1 MLNAFSEFGVLCGL
15 ATFGRNCRIGDVGGK
30 ICRSAGAWL
39 LSCAGAAGFFFPAG
53 CERMAVLLCLLW
65 WSGSSIAEAQ
75 SGGFPYEAR
84 VAAEE
89 TFARSGGGDAY
100 YPTQRLT
107 RGTVVRVYRHDPG
120 GWYVI
125 EPPEGSF
132 SWIPE
137 RFVKRLSEQ
146 EGEVLEEN
154 VVASVGSEFGD
165 ETSVF
170 QRRMKKGEKVSILG
184 QQNIDTATGT
194 QAMLKIRPPQRERR
208 WVPGAALVPVDPE
221 RQRQADND
229 PYRLPANGRRAT
241 AMATPAAASLPAGL
255 VEVPLVEPSE
265 ALQKVQQDKG
275 EKQQLA
281 DLDRRFREMV
291 LQDAATWDLDGLE
304 ASYRELQ
311 GRLTNPQIS
320 GAVELR
326 YGAIQRYRQR
336 LAELQQVRQLQSQT
350 EQRDAA
356 LATRHGF
363 ASMMPPAVPAVQV
376 RPPQLPSIPEL
387 PAGLRI
393 ISPPASGL
401 LVENAAG
408 QSAGPAGDEFI
419 APTADATMPPTD
431 SRSAMLVSQSRSF
444 EEQGDVAE
452 ESAGTQFGTAVSGDV
467 AAAAAGAAATVIRPG
482 SPQNKY
488 VGAGVI
494 QRAPGPATGWVLASP
509 AGRLLADLKPAGGV
523 QLERFAGREVG
534 VLGMR
539 WSQKDQRDVIEV
551 RGLEPVQLKR

>member
-1 MLNAFSEFGVLCGL
+1 MSASLCGV
-15 ATFGRNCRIGDVGGK
+15 FRNFFPGRLRANGSGG
-30 ICRSAGAWL
+30 
-39 LSCAGAAGFFFPAG
+39 GAAVVF
-53 CERMAVLLCLLW
+53 CEFHRGGSE
-65 WSGSSIAEAQ
+65 WS
-75 SGGFPYEAR
+75 FPYEVR

-184 QQNIDTATGT
+184 QQNVDTATGA

-255 VEVPLVEPSE
+255 VEVPLVEPSA

-304 ASYRELQ
+304 AAYRELQ

-326 YGAIQRYRQR
+326 FGAIQRYRQR

-350 EQRDAA
+350 EQRDAV

-376 RPPQLPSIPEL
+376 RPPQMPALPADPGAPGL
-387 PAGLRI
+387 PAG
-393 ISPPASGL
+393 GL
-401 LVENAAG
+401 LVENTAVQATG
-408 QSAGPAGDEFI
+408 TAGDEFI
-419 APTADATMPPTD
+419 APSPDATMPPTD
-431 SRSAMLVSQSRSF
+431 SGSALLVSRSRAL
-444 EEQGDVAE
+444 EGQGEAAE
-452 ESAGTQFGTAVSGDV
+452 ESAGTQFESPVSAEV
-467 AAAAAGAAATVIRPG
+467 PAAAAAAGESVIRPG

-494 QRAPGPATGWVLASP
+494 QRAPGSATGWVLASP
-509 AGRLLADLKPAGGV
+509 AGKLLADLKPAGGV
-523 QLERFAGREVG
+523 QLERFAGRDVG

>member
-1 MLNAFSEFGVLCGL
+1 MLNAFSEFGVLSVCV
-15 ATFGRNCRIGDVGGK
+15 AFGRNCRTDAGSGRN
-30 ICRSAGAWL
+30 CRFAGAVCVWLPVFLWLLLVPLSHSAGAQ
-39 LSCAGAAGFFFPAG
+39 
-53 CERMAVLLCLLW
+53 
-65 WSGSSIAEAQ
+65 SGS
-75 SGGFPYEAR
+75 FPYEAR

-89 TFARSGGGDAY
+89 TLARSGGGDAY

-107 RGTVVRVYRHDPG
+107 RGTVVRVHRHDPG

-137 RFVKRLSEQ
+137 RFMKRLSEQ

-184 QQNIDTATGT
+184 QRSIDTATGA
-194 QAMLKIRPPQRERR
+194 QAMLKIRPPMRERR
-208 WVPGAALVPVDPE
+208 WVPGAALVPVDPD

-229 PYRLPANGRRAT
+229 PWRLPANGRRAT

-281 DLDRRFREMV
+281 ELDRRFREMV
-291 LQDAATWDLDGLE
+291 LQDAATWDLDSLE
-304 ASYRELQ
+304 GAYRELQ

-336 LAELQQVRQLQSQT
+336 LAELLQVRQLQSQT

-356 LATRHGF
+356 LAARHGF
-363 ASMMPPAVPAVQV
+363 ASMMPGAVPAVQV
-376 RPPQLPSIPEL
+376 KPPQLPSMSAEPAVPGVAAPPE
-387 PAGLRI
+387 
-393 ISPPASGL
+393 SGL
-401 LVENAAG
+401 LVEG
-408 QSAGPAGDEFI
+408 SGEPATVVDDDGFVT
-419 APTADATMPPTD
+419 PTPDATMPPAAGRT
-431 SRSAMLVSQSRSF
+431 AQLVSQSR
-444 EEQGDVAE
+444 EVAEQGGVAE
-452 ESAGTQFGTAVSGDV
+452 GSDGALFGTALAGSEASS
-467 AAAAAGAAATVIRPG
+467 AAPTAAVPGASDNVIRPG

-488 VGAGVI
+488 VGAGIV
-494 QRAPGPATGWVLASP
+494 QRVQGTATGWVLASP
-509 AGRLLADLKPAGGV
+509 AGKQLADLKPATGV

-539 WSQKDQRDVIEV
+539 WSQKEQRDVIEV

>member
-1 MLNAFSEFGVLCGL
+1 MLNAFSEFGVLCVL
-15 ATFGRNCRIGDVGGK
+15 ATTGRNCRTGDVRGRFCGCGG
-30 ICRSAGAWL
+30 GWL
-39 LSCAGAAGFFFPAG
+39 LSLTGCCGNFFPVCSVRG
-53 CERMAVLLCLLW
+53 AVVFWLLLW
-65 WSGSSIAEAQ
+65 FVNSIAEAQ
-75 SGGFPYEAR
+75 SGSFPYEAR

-184 QQNIDTATGT
+184 ERNIDTATGA

-208 WVPGAALVPVDPE
+208 WVPGAALVPVDPD

-229 PYRLPANGRRAT
+229 PYRLPANGRRA
-241 AMATPAAASLPAGL
+241 AAIATPAAASLPAGL

-291 LQDAATWDLDGLE
+291 LQDASTWDLDGLE
-304 ASYRELQ
+304 AAYRELQ

-356 LATRHGF
+356 LAARHGF
-363 ASMMPPAVPAVQV
+363 ASMMPAAVPAVQV
-376 RPPQLPSIPEL
+376 RPQQMPAVPEG
-387 PAGLRI
+387 PAGPRI

-401 LVENAAG
+401 LVESAAG
-408 QSAGPAGDEFI
+408 QSAGAAGDEFI
-419 APTADATMPPTD
+419 APTPDATMPPTD
-431 SRSAMLVSQSRSF
+431 SGSAMTVSQSRSI
-444 EEQGDVAE
+444 EERGEVAE
-452 ESAGTQFGTAVSGDV
+452 EPAGTQFGTAVSGEV
-467 AAAAAGAAATVIRPG
+467 AATGAAEAVIRPG

-494 QRAPGPATGWVLASP
+494 QRAQGPASGWVLASP
-509 AGRLLADLKPAGGV
+509 SGKLLADLKPAGGV

>member
-1 MLNAFSEFGVLCGL
+1 MLNAFSEFGVLRGL
-15 ATFGRNCRIGDVGGK
+15 AACGRICRSGAGSGRNCRFAGAV
-30 ICRSAGAWL
+30 CAWLPLFLWLLLVPLSLSAGAQ
-39 LSCAGAAGFFFPAG
+39 G
-53 CERMAVLLCLLW
+53 
-65 WSGSSIAEAQ
+65 GS
-75 SGGFPYEAR
+75 FPYEAR

-107 RGTVVRVYRHDPG
+107 RGTVVRVHRHDPG

-184 QQNIDTATGT
+184 QRSIDTATGA
-194 QAMLKIRPPQRERR
+194 QAMLKIRPPMRERR
-208 WVPGAALVPVDPE
+208 WAPGAALVPVDPD

-229 PYRLPANGRRAT
+229 PWRLPANGRRAT

-281 DLDRRFREMV
+281 ELDQRFREMV
-291 LQDAATWDLDGLE
+291 LQDAATWDLDSLE
-304 ASYRELQ
+304 GAYRELQ

-336 LAELQQVRQLQSQT
+336 LAELLQVRQLQSQT

-356 LATRHGF
+356 LAARHGF
-363 ASMMPPAVPAVQV
+363 ASMMPGAVPSVQV
-376 RPPQLPSIPEL
+376 RPPQVPSMSVE
-387 PAGLRI
+387 PAGPRMI
-393 ISPPASGL
+393 TPSEGGL
-401 LVENAAG
+401 LVEGSGGSAAV
-408 QSAGPAGDEFI
+408 AEGDGFV
-419 APTADATMPPTD
+419 APTPDATMPPTD
-431 SRSAMLVSQSRSF
+431 SRSALLVSQSR
-444 EEQGDVAE
+444 EVPGQGGEADGSDEAL
-452 ESAGTQFGTAVSGDV
+452 FGTAVAGSAGLSAAPAAAPV
-467 AAAAAGAAATVIRPG
+467 AAPAAETGSSDNVIRPG

-494 QRAPGPATGWVLASP
+494 QRAQGVAGGWVLASP
-509 AGRLLADLKPAGGV
+509 SGRLLADLKPAAGV

-539 WSQKDQRDVIEV
+539 WSQKEQRDVIEV
-551 RGLEPVQLKR
+551 RGLEPVQLRR